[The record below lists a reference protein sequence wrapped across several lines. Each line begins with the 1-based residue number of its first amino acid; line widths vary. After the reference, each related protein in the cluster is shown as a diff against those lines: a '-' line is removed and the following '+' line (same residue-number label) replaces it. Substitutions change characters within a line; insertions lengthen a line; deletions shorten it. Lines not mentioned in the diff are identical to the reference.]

1 MSENLFREKSIERI
15 SSPEQLNDY
24 IKVTRLGVWFIMGV
38 VILFLAVVCIWGFTG
53 TIDNTVEEKG
63 YSDGENI
70 YCYLTEE
77 QVQDVCEGQKGR
89 VGDISVK
96 VESVS
101 EVPDGY
107 SDIISR
113 VGNEKAVHALRIS
126 EDDWKYLVILSSEK
140 PVDGFVDI
148 SITTDSVSPIAYLFD

>member
-1 MSENLFREKSIERI
+1 MSGNLFREKSMERI

-24 IKVTRLGVWFIMGV
+24 IKVAYLGVWLVMGT
-38 VILFLAVVCIWGFTG
+38 VIVFLLAVGFWGFTG

-89 VGDISVK
+89 IGEVPVE

-101 EVPDGY
+101 EVPDNY
-107 SDIISR
+107 DDMVSR
-113 VGNEKAVHALRIS
+113 IGNEKAVHALRIS
-126 EDDWKYLVILSSEK
+126 EDDWKYLVTLSSEK
-140 PVDGFVDI
+140 KMTGFVDI
-148 SITTDSVSPIAYLFD
+148 SITTDSVSPIAYLFN